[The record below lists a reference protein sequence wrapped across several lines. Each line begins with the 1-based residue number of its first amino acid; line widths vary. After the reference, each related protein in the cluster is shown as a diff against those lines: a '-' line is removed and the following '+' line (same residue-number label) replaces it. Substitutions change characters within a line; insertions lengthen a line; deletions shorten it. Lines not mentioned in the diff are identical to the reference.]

1 VKRFLGVILLVVAST
16 AAAQNLTLGDAVA
29 EALSRNPAI
38 AAADA
43 RQQTAVAREREARA
57 ARFPRV
63 DVTESVTRGNNPVF
77 VFGAL
82 LEQGRFS
89 AQHFDPAFL
98 NAPDALTSF
107 RASMTARLP
116 LFDGFRTTTAVR
128 STGNGVE
135 RAQLELEE
143 TRQRLRAEVVT
154 AYYGV
159 VVANERVSVA
169 REAAQLAE
177 ADAKATRDRFEEG
190 LVVESDALAAEVQL
204 ATLRQRIIAAEGE
217 LAIARAALLTLL
229 HRPQNDPI
237 AITGVLP
244 ETHFAANAVEDNVA
258 RAIAQRA
265 PVKIAASH
273 SSDAQL
279 RLSAE
284 KGTMLPRLDAFGTFG
299 ASGGTFGARDTDHT
313 AGIVATYELF
323 DRGRAAR
330 IAAARGAIEI
340 ARSDEAMARDAVS
353 MEVIRAWHRLRAAQA
368 MASVAETALAQ
379 AETAARI
386 VRDRYSTG
394 VATITEHLR
403 AQTALV
409 GVRFDLL
416 AARYESLAARAELLR
431 TTGDLNDVQPFL

>member
-1 VKRFLGVILLVVAST
+1 
-16 AAAQNLTLGDAVA
+16 
-29 EALSRNPAI
+29 
-38 AAADA
+38 
-43 RQQTAVAREREARA
+43 
-57 ARFPRV
+57 
-63 DVTESVTRGNNPVF
+63 
-77 VFGAL
+77 
-82 LEQGRFS
+82 
-89 AQHFDPAFL
+89 
-98 NAPDALTSF
+98 
-107 RASMTARLP
+107 
-116 LFDGFRTTTAVR
+116 
-128 STGNGVE
+128 
-135 RAQLELEE
+135 
-143 TRQRLRAEVVT
+143 
-154 AYYGV
+154 
-159 VVANERVSVA
+159 
-169 REAAQLAE
+169 
-177 ADAKATRDRFEEG
+177 
-190 LVVESDALAAEVQL
+190 
-204 ATLRQRIIAAEGE
+204 
-217 LAIARAALLTLL
+217 
-229 HRPQNDPI
+229 
-237 AITGVLP
+237 
-244 ETHFAANAVEDNVA
+244 
-258 RAIAQRA
+258 
-265 PVKIAASH
+265 VKIAASH

-299 ASGGTFGARDTDHT
+299 ASGGTFGDRDTDHT
-313 AGIVATYELF
+313 AGIVATVELF

-353 MEVIRAWHRLRAAQA
+353 MEVIRAWHRRRAAEA